1 MKSKLA
7 RRPRGRILGNERGV
21 ALAIAIMVSGAL
33 ITLSVGFVS
42 STITELR
49 TAQNY
54 RNSTRAFWIASSGI
68 QEYLNNAHYLDSG
81 AKTIYFGTNS
91 VVITKDDSSPSRRIV
106 RAVSQIGSAR
116 RGIEVTFPGMPPA
129 LFNNTMSNGGNY
141 TLSGLL
147 ARLDVN
153 GKTRIGGAYDKT
165 GVASVANFEDKL
177 SGQGTA
183 STTLKY
189 PDANGNG
196 TTDEFADFV
205 QYYRNEIAARPSS
218 ETVWIQPANPNATVV
233 IYPNQQLAG
242 KKVIFVDAPEGKGD
256 VNIMFDATW
265 RQSENLT
272 IVTTGDISYVQPLQN
287 GVNSKLNLVSWKD
300 YNEASVLYS
309 AHNGVTFAHQDADY
323 FSVLSY
329 SHTTGNIVAN
339 RDINAFEAL
348 TWKVFDYVSPVD
360 GDGNVPPGFSG
371 LIAQSAGGYS
381 STPDSWKE
389 I

>member
-1 MKSKLA
+1 VKRKVVPLSQGGF
-7 RRPRGRILGNERGV
+7 PGNERGV
-21 ALAIAIMVSGAL
+21 ALAIAIMVSGVL
-33 ITLSVGFVS
+33 VTLSLGFVT
-42 STITELR
+42 STVTELR
-49 TAQNY
+49 TAQHY
-54 RNSTRAFWIASSGI
+54 RNTTKAFWMASSGI
-68 QEYLNNAHYLDSG
+68 QEVLNNPNYLDSG
-81 AKTIYFGTNS
+81 AKVINFGSYS
-91 VVITKDDSSPSRRIV
+91 VVVTKDDSNPSRRVV
-106 RAVSQIGSAR
+106 RAVSQVGTAR
-116 RGIEVTFPGMPPA
+116 RGIEVTFPGMPPS
-129 LFNNTMSNGGNY
+129 LFGNTMTSGGNY

-153 GKTRIGGAYDKT
+153 GKTRIGGTYTKT
-165 GVASVANFEDKL
+165 GIASEANFQDKL

-196 TTDEFADFV
+196 TSDEFADFV
-205 QYYRNEIAARPSS
+205 QYYRNEINTRPAA
-218 ETVWIQPANPNATVV
+218 ETVWVQPANPNATVV
-233 IYPNQQLAG
+233 IYPNQQLAN
-242 KKVIFVDAPEGKGD
+242 KRIIFIDAPEGKGD
-256 VNIMFDATW
+256 VNIMFDASW
-265 RQSENLT
+265 RQNENLT
-272 IVTTGDISYVQPLQN
+272 IVTTGDIAYVQPLQN

-300 YNEASVLYS
+300 YNEASILYS
-309 AHNGVTFAHQDADY
+309 AHNGVTYAHQDADY

-348 TWKVFDYVSPVD
+348 TWKVFDFTSPID

-389 I
+389 Y